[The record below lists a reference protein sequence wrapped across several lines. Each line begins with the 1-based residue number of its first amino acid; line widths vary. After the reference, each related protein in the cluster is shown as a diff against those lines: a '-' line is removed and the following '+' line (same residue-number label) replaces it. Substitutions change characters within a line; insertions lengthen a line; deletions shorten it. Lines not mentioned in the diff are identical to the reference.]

1 MAEIRTNS
9 GLLVVLDR
17 DAEIPLHRQIET
29 SIRDAIRSGRLAR
42 GASLPPSR
50 ALATDLGVSR
60 GVVVEAYA
68 QLTAEGY
75 LASRSGGYTQV
86 AAEMPAGAAA
96 AAVAPWA
103 PEPGLA
109 IDLSY
114 GLADVSNFPRAA
126 WLRALREALADAPNS
141 VFGYLTGSGVP
152 QLRTPLADYLNRV
165 RGTLTQPDHI
175 VICTGYAQGM
185 TLLISV
191 LAAAGAKRIALEDP
205 SSGDDALP
213 AALAAGLEVVG
224 VPVDEN
230 GIRIDKLRD
239 SNADAV
245 ILTPAHQWPTGSVLS
260 AGNRPAVIRWAA
272 ERGALII
279 EDDYDAEY
287 RYDRTPVGALQGL
300 APEHVV
306 YAGSASKTLA
316 PGLRLGWL
324 ALPGRLVEPVAAAK
338 IAADRGSPAL
348 DQLAFADLITR
359 GEFDR
364 HLRRM
369 RPVYKRRR
377 DALLTALE
385 TYLPRLEPTGI
396 SAGLHLV
403 TWLPPDLDENAVVQ
417 AARRAGV
424 GIDAVGPYRI
434 GGPGPG
440 GLIFG
445 YATVNEQAIGNGI
458 ARLARAVSELS
469 TGTGLAFAA
478 GDGGEGIDPAAPLA
492 AGQEPVAD
500 ETDDRDD
507 ERHGEHDGTEGVQRG
522 TAVAAVLGGVDDH
535 RHRGVAR
542 AGGQQVD
549 DDEVV
554 DHAGEDQHGAGEDGR
569 SQQREHDPAQHR
581 QAVDAQVG
589 GRLLVL
595 AAEPGQPALDD
606 DRGPAHVP
614 GDQAQDLGP
623 GAQVH
628 AGEQHREDEEHRD
641 AEDQLGDDEGQDH
654 HEVERRGDLAAPAV
668 DAERERQPERD
679 RDDRGEDGQPEGLDD
694 RRVQLRVV
702 QHRVIRVAEIPLPGQ
717 ALVAGLRL
725 ALVEREQHRD
735 GDRDQ

>member
-9 GLLVVLDR
+9 GLLVVLDP
-17 DAEIPLHRQIET
+17 DAGIALHRQIET
-29 SIRDAIRSGRLAR
+29 SIRDAIRAGRLAR

-50 ALATDLGVSR
+50 ALAADLGVSR

-68 QLTAEGY
+68 QLAAEGY
-75 LASRSGGYTQV
+75 LDSRSGGYTQV
-86 AAEMPAGAAA
+86 AACGDVAPGLAGQVTAAAGRGPGGANRGPGEAGAAA
-96 AAVAPWA
+96 AEVVPWA
-103 PEPGLA
+103 PQPGLA

-114 GLADVSNFPRAA
+114 GRADVSNFPRTA

-152 QLRTPLADYLNRV
+152 QLRAALADYLNRV
-165 RGTLTQPDHI
+165 RGTVTQPEHI

-213 AALAAGLEVVG
+213 AARAAGLEVVG
-224 VPVDEN
+224 VPVDEY
-230 GIRIDKLRD
+230 GIRIDKLRE

-272 ERGALII
+272 ERGAIII

-300 APEHVV
+300 APDHVV

-348 DQLAFADLITR
+348 DQLAFADLLTR

-385 TYLPRLEPTGI
+385 ANLPWLEPTGV

-403 TWLPPDLDENAVVQ
+403 TWLPPHLDETAVVQ
-417 AARRAGV
+417 AARRVGV

-434 GGPGPG
+434 GGPGRG

-445 YATVNEQAIGNGI
+445 YATVNEQAIGEGI
-458 ARLARAVSELS
+458 ARLAYAIGKL
-469 TGTGLAFAA
+469 
-478 GDGGEGIDPAAPLA
+478 
-492 AGQEPVAD
+492 
-500 ETDDRDD
+500 
-507 ERHGEHDGTEGVQRG
+507 
-522 TAVAAVLGGVDDH
+522 
-535 RHRGVAR
+535 
-542 AGGQQVD
+542 
-549 DDEVV
+549 
-554 DHAGEDQHGAGEDGR
+554 
-569 SQQREHDPAQHR
+569 
-581 QAVDAQVG
+581 
-589 GRLLVL
+589 
-595 AAEPGQPALDD
+595 
-606 DRGPAHVP
+606 
-614 GDQAQDLGP
+614 
-623 GAQVH
+623 
-628 AGEQHREDEEHRD
+628 
-641 AEDQLGDDEGQDH
+641 
-654 HEVERRGDLAAPAV
+654 
-668 DAERERQPERD
+668 
-679 RDDRGEDGQPEGLDD
+679 
-694 RRVQLRVV
+694 
-702 QHRVIRVAEIPLPGQ
+702 
-717 ALVAGLRL
+717 
-725 ALVEREQHRD
+725 
-735 GDRDQ
+735 